1 MQQRGSLVDDF
12 KAQYRMG
19 GMTMKLLFW
28 NIGIFL
34 GYNLLRLIFFLFE
47 SRSYIDLY
55 IDPNLKTYFD
65 PWQIL
70 THPWTIITYQFFHQ
84 DVFHLL
90 FNMVFFYFSGRMF
103 EQLLGSKR
111 LLSTYLLGG
120 VAGWLFHFGAHNIFP
135 ALYNSIDGGMLGAS
149 ASVMAVFMAIAAY
162 APNMEVYLF
171 GLLRLKM
178 KYLAI
183 FFVLTDLLSI
193 EGRDSV
199 AHFAHLGGAA
209 FGFLMVAWERRG
221 IRIVP
226 RFERFL
232 DRITDFFKGLFS
244 KQPKLKVKYKKQ
256 NPRTKTHTRS
266 DYDYNAKKAKDQQ
279 RIDAILDKIS
289 KSGYDSLSKEEK
301 AFLFSQSRKNQ

>member
-28 NIGIFL
+28 NVGVFL
-34 GYNLLRLIFFLFE
+34 VYHLVRLFFFLFE
-47 SRSYIDLY
+47 EKRLFGELITS
-55 IDPNLKTYFD
+55 NLTSSSD
-65 PWQIL
+65 PWFML
-70 THPWTIITYQFFHQ
+70 THPWTVLTYQFFHA
-84 DVFHLL
+84 DIWHIL

-103 EQLLGSKR
+103 EQMLGSKR

-120 VAGWLFHFGAHNIFP
+120 LMGWLFHFGAHNIFP
-135 ALYNSIDGGMLGAS
+135 ALYNSVDVGMLGAS